1 LIEERGIPVRRNR
14 RRPTS
19 TTCRAAAV
27 LTVVLLSAPIL
38 TPGTAAG
45 QETATPDVREI
56 LARAEVTYD
65 GLSSMKARF
74 DQTIEITLLGRK
86 RTGSGDWYQKG
97 RGRFKMDFS
106 DPEGDVIVA
115 DGSVLWLYYPSTH
128 PGQVIRSTIDA
139 NATGAGMVDLQGR
152 IFEQA
157 AEAYD
162 AVLDGR
168 REVEGNDTWL
178 VTLTPRAESPYRKVR
193 VWIDTGSL
201 LVRRFEITEENET
214 LRTVILRDLQ
224 PNAPIA
230 DDVFS
235 FIPPDG
241 TDVFAG

>member
-1 LIEERGIPVRRNR
+1 MIARNGNPIRLRRC
-14 RRPTS
+14 RPAPLTARS
-19 TTCRAAAV
+19 AIVLSSVLFWAAM
-27 LTVVLLSAPIL
+27 L
-38 TPGTAAG
+38 TPGIAIG
-45 QETATPDVREI
+45 QEADGPPVREL
-56 LARAEVTYD
+56 LARAEATYN
-65 GLSSMKARF
+65 GLSSMRARF

-86 RTGSGDWYQKG
+86 RTGSGEWYQKG

-106 DPEGDVIVA
+106 DPEGDLIVA
-115 DGSVLWLYYPSTH
+115 DGSTLWLYYPSTH

-168 REVEGNDTWL
+168 REVEGHETWL
-178 VTLTPRAESPYRKVR
+178 VTLTPRAESPSRKVR
-193 VWIDTGSL
+193 VWIDTESL

-214 LRTVILRDLQ
+214 LRTVVLRDLQ
-224 PNAPIA
+224 PDAPIA
-230 DDVFS
+230 DDVFR
-235 FIPPDG
+235 FTPPAG

>member
-1 LIEERGIPVRRNR
+1 MIGTGRRSPGNL
-14 RRPTS
+14 PGL
-19 TTCRAAAV
+19 RAKALPA
-27 LTVVLLSAPIL
+27 LLLSAL
-38 TPGTAAG
+38 AMAPGAAMG
-45 QETATPDVREI
+45 QENGDPDVRD
-56 LARAEVTYD
+56 LLGKAEKTYD
-65 GLSSMKARF
+65 GLSSMRARF

-97 RGRFKMDFS
+97 SGRFKMDFT
-106 DPEGDVIVA
+106 DPDGDVIVS
-115 DGSVLWLYYPSTH
+115 DGTTLWLYYPSTH

-152 IFEQA
+152 IFEEA

-162 AVLDGR
+162 AVLEGKRD
-168 REVEGNDTWL
+168 VEGHETWL

-214 LRTVILRDLQ
+214 LRTVVLRDLQ
-224 PNAPIA
+224 PDAPIE
-230 DDVFS
+230 DDVFQ
-235 FIPPDG
+235 FTPPAG